1 VIPVVPATASR
12 SWQQVGRQRQRGR
25 QRRTTE
31 AAGQQRQHQCHEGR
45 HRRRRG
51 SLEKGLTTKNGSKDP
66 KKNDKQDDQG
76 DSGDGSASDCIKN
89 GHDSL
94 QIWALVLRPDT
105 KEVTESERRV
115 VFPRTRAWWAT
126 RRLQAA
132 DLLLASG
139 RLLRL
144 HEGWKDVECYD
155 DDQRFASFQ
164 MSWRARLRRVYAPS
178 FGNQLVGLA
187 TSALLS
193 GGNISDFVAGQ
204 VSNNPQAR
212 KAADKVGK
220 LRNSSLGSHAT
231 GTDLGNVPTTR

>member
-1 VIPVVPATASR
+1 V
-12 SWQQVGRQRQRGR
+12 
-25 QRRTTE
+25 
-31 AAGQQRQHQCHEGR
+31 
-45 HRRRRG
+45 
-51 SLEKGLTTKNGSKDP
+51 SLSKNKGLVGDTTPP
-66 KKNDKQDDQG
+66 KRQIYYSQ
-76 DSGDGSASDCIKN
+76 AEYYFDC
-89 GHDSL
+89 
-94 QIWALVLRPDT
+94 T
-105 KEVTESERRV
+105 K
-115 VFPRTRAWWAT
+115 A
-126 RRLQAA
+126 
-132 DLLLASG
+132 
-139 RLLRL
+139 
-144 HEGWKDVECYD
+144 WKDVECYD

-231 GTDLGNVPTTR
+231 GTDLGNVADDALNFLNGGNKPIH